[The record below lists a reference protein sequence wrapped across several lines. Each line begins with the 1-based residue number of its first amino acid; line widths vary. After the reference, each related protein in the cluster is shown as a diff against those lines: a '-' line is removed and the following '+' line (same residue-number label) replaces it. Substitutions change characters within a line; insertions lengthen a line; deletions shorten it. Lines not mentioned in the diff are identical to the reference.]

1 MNFEFSDEQVM
12 LRDSL
17 SRLLDQRYAFELR
30 RRIMAG
36 QAETG
41 IWSELV
47 DMGIVPMPLPEA
59 CGGLGGSASDIVAI
73 SELFGRHLVIE
84 PLLPSVI
91 LTGRALARFDP
102 AGPVPQWIADIGTG
116 ALRGAFAHEEGSGT
130 GASSTLS
137 TKLYE
142 GEAGPRIRGSKKL
155 VLGGGE
161 AGVLLISAFSETK
174 AVCLA
179 AVPADAEGIEVRRY
193 RALDGRPVADI
204 LLHDVAVDRAAIM
217 AGADAALEALLADAR
232 LALAAEAVGAMAVL
246 MATTADFAGTREQ
259 FGRPIGSF
267 QAIAHRLAD
276 MKIAYVKAR
285 ASLLYIAALA
295 DSGRATSRDI
305 SVLKAQVG
313 RLGREIAQGAVQI
326 HGGIGMTDEL
336 PVGHYLKHILTIDG
350 LFGNTDYHLR
360 EIGRVVAAA

>member
-17 SRLLDQRYAFELR
+17 SRLLDQRYAFESR

-47 DMGIVPMPLPEA
+47 DMGIVAMPLPEA

-161 AGVLLISAFSETK
+161 AGVLLISALSETK

-193 RALDGRPVADI
+193 RALDGRPVADTRPFMAKHRRR
-204 LLHDVAVDRAAIM
+204 LHDLETSAKGKVGM
-217 AGADAALEALLADAR
+217 AEADAR
-232 LALAAEAVGAMAVL
+232 DADQYLARPRIFEHDILDIPPPPRGAGYRGECLLGHAPSPMRRRRSSIVE
-246 MATTADFAGTREQ
+246 R
-259 FGRPIGSF
+259 GSG
-267 QAIAHRLAD
+267 D
-276 MKIAYVKAR
+276 PC
-285 ASLLYIAALA
+285 
-295 DSGRATSRDI
+295 SRGI
-305 SVLKAQVG
+305 INWQKNNQSTN
-313 RLGREIAQGAVQI
+313 EI
-326 HGGIGMTDEL
+326 L
-336 PVGHYLKHILTIDG
+336 
-350 LFGNTDYHLR
+350 
-360 EIGRVVAAA
+360 

>member
-1 MNFEFSDEQVM
+1 
-12 LRDSL
+12 
-17 SRLLDQRYAFELR
+17 
-30 RRIMAG
+30 
-36 QAETG
+36 
-41 IWSELV
+41 
-47 DMGIVPMPLPEA
+47 
-59 CGGLGGSASDIVAI
+59 
-73 SELFGRHLVIE
+73 
-84 PLLPSVI
+84 
-91 LTGRALARFDP
+91 
-102 AGPVPQWIADIGTG
+102 
-116 ALRGAFAHEEGSGT
+116 
-130 GASSTLS
+130 
-137 TKLYE
+137 
-142 GEAGPRIRGSKKL
+142 
-155 VLGGGE
+155 
-161 AGVLLISAFSETK
+161 
-174 AVCLA
+174 
-179 AVPADAEGIEVRRY
+179 
-193 RALDGRPVADI
+193 
-204 LLHDVAVDRAAIM
+204 
-217 AGADAALEALLADAR
+217 
-232 LALAAEAVGAMAVL
+232 